1 MEIGDRRSISLPVV
15 FLPPLTMERALMQ
28 QIDPWEALY
37 RMARSPQVLDLKS
50 ASDELREIRARFAPI
65 HDYYFPKSW
74 LTSLAR
80 LLHAAHPP
88 DFSMHLSELKDMH
101 DAANRIIEEAR
112 TTLETIPR
120 EKVARQFRQLAQ
132 LTFEQI
138 YLDAK
143 VIIAMYEF
151 VKGRHENIPRS
162 ARTRRADIEEFS
174 HKAHENASRLRT
186 WRLDFEESTLDP
198 AAWDTQIPK

>member
-1 MEIGDRRSISLPVV
+1 MES
-15 FLPPLTMERALMQ
+15 ALMH

-50 ASDELREIRARFAPI
+50 ASDELREIRTRFAPI

-74 LTSLAR
+74 LTDLAR
-80 LLHAAHPP
+80 LLHLAQPP
-88 DFSMHLSELKDMH
+88 DFSKHISELKDMH
-101 DAANRIIEEAR
+101 DAASRIIEEAKA
-112 TTLETIPR
+112 TLEAIPR

-132 LTFEQI
+132 LTFQQI

-143 VIIAMYEF
+143 VFIAMYEF
-151 VKGRHENIPRS
+151 VKGKQENAPKS

-174 HKAHENASRLRT
+174 HKAHENAARLRT